1 MGLPLWLS
9 SKESAFDAGGT
20 ETCVQS
26 LGQQDPLEEKMAT
39 HSRNLAWKISGTEKP
54 GGLQFMALQRVGHT
68 TEQLNNYYRG
78 HFKTM

>member
-39 HSRNLAWKISGTEKP
+39 HSEIWP
-54 GGLQFMALQRVGHT
+54 GKSQRQRSLVGYSSWHCKELDT
-68 TEQLNNYYRG
+68 
-78 HFKTM
+78 